1 MSSLYEINE
10 AIMNTID
17 LETGEIIDFDKFE
30 ALQMERN
37 EKLENI
43 ALWVKNLLSE
53 AEALKAEEKAFAE
66 RRKAAENKAE
76 SLKRYLDS
84 ALNGQKFN
92 TTRVSISYRKSTSV
106 EVDESKLPAKWMREI
121 PATHVVDRAEITK
134 ALKAGEKID
143 GAVLVENN
151 NIQIK

>member
-1 MSSLYEINE
+1 MSSLYTINQEILNCVD
-10 AIMNTID
+10 I
-17 LETGEIIDFDKFE
+17 ETGEITDFDKFE
-30 ALQMERN
+30 ALQIERN

-53 AEALKAEEKAFAE
+53 AEALKAEEKAFTE

-76 SLKRYLDS
+76 SLKCYLDS

-92 TTRVSISYRKSTSV
+92 TTKVAISYRKSTAV
-106 EVDESKLPAKWMREI
+106 EVDESKLSANWMREI
-121 PATHVVDRAEITK
+121 PATHVVDKVEITK
-134 ALKAGEKID
+134 ALKAGEKIA
-143 GAVLVENN
+143 GAELVERN

>member
-1 MSSLYEINE
+1 MSSLYTINQEILNC
-10 AIMNTID
+10 ID
-17 LETGEIIDFDKFE
+17 LETGEITDFDKFE

-66 RRKAAENKAE
+66 REKKARNKAE

-92 TTRVSISYRKSTSV
+92 TTKVAISYRKSTSV
-106 EVDESKLPAKWMREI
+106 DVLDVEKLPEAYRKTVTTVSADKTAI
-121 PATHVVDRAEITK
+121 SA
-134 ALKAGEKID
+134 ALKAGELVD
-143 GAVLVENN
+143 GATLVEKNN
-151 NIQIK
+151 LSIK

>member
-1 MSSLYEINE
+1 MPSLYSIKQEILNCV
-10 AIMNTID
+10 D
-17 LETGEIIDFDKFE
+17 LETGEITDFDKFE
-30 ALQMERN
+30 ALQMERD
-37 EKLENI
+37 EKIENI
-43 ALWVKNLLSE
+43 GLWIKNLN
-53 AEALKAEEKAFAE
+53 ADAAAYKAEKDSFAE
-66 RRKAAENKAE
+66 KQRRAENKAE
-76 SLKRYLDS
+76 SLKKYLDS
-84 ALNGQKFN
+84 VLAGSKFN